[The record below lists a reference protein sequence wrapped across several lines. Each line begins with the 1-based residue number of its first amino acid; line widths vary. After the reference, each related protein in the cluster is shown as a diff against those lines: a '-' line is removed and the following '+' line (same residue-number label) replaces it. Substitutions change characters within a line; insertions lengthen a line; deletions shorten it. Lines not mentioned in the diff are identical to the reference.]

1 MRIISGSLKGKKIL
15 LPKDNETRPLK
26 DLAKE
31 SIFNVINHS
40 NKFKLN
46 INNAS
51 VLDIFSGVGS
61 FGLECLSRGV
71 DQVVFVEKYSEA
83 LTILKKN
90 LNNLISKNNYRI
102 IEQDAY
108 DDGSLAQL
116 NYKFNIIFLD
126 PPFKD
131 KNIEKI
137 LLNIKKNKL
146 LSENG
151 IIIIHRHKNSKDN
164 LPSDFSIVEQKKYG
178 ISKIF
183 FLSYLS

>member
-1 MRIISGSLKGKKIL
+1 M
-15 LPKDNETRPLK
+15 
-26 DLAKE
+26 
-31 SIFNVINHS
+31 
-40 NKFKLN
+40 
-46 INNAS
+46 
-51 VLDIFSGVGS
+51 
-61 FGLECLSRGV
+61 
-71 DQVVFVEKYSEA
+71 
-83 LTILKKN
+83 
-90 LNNLISKNNYRI
+90 
-102 IEQDAY
+102 
-108 DDGSLAQL
+108 AQL